1 MKYINP
7 ILTYPAQILGRIM
20 KVFNL
25 KISAMPPPK
34 PAVVMVLANNGKTAK
49 CVYVKI

>member
-1 MKYINP
+1 MNNINP
-7 ILTYPAQILGRIM
+7 ILTYSAQIIGRIM

-34 PAVVMVLANNGKTAK
+34 PMLVSILANNGKTAK

>member
-1 MKYINP
+1 MKYTTP
-7 ILTYPAQILGRIM
+7 ILTYSAQIMGRIM

-34 PAVVMVLANNGKTAK
+34 PAAVMVLANNGKTAK